1 MSIGS
6 FPVFQD
12 FGAVVMSDLI
22 LETRPCHQLRGRGR
36 ARSMNVKSMAP
47 IPFLSASAEMETDA
61 GAFSKKTSIHR

>member
-22 LETRPCHQLRGRGR
+22 LETRPCLQLRRGRGR
-36 ARSMNVKSMAP
+36 SMNVGHMSP
-47 IPFLSASAEMETDA
+47 IPFLASAEMETD
-61 GAFSKKTSIHR
+61 GAFSGKMTCS